1 MGGDGDSFPC
11 ACVEWR
17 LSRTPPPAPPR
28 PRAAPSART
37 LSLAPQLL
45 SRDKFRFFVALDVE
59 VIN

>member
-1 MGGDGDSFPC
+1 MRVRRVAP
-11 ACVEWR
+11 V
-17 LSRTPPPAPPR
+17 PHPATRAPR